1 MAGKDLE
8 KFIERYPTYIEAL
21 EMLEDKDQRI
31 AELEQDLE
39 FTTKTANELI
49 EIKHKLEQEL
59 AELKEK
65 AIVPKYLLGQEVYTI
80 YNGQIITGR
89 IYEIQTNTVLH
100 DKENLITYLVDFY
113 SKYEDDEQDNDY
125 FEEEDLFATEQEA
138 QEKLKEIQGN
148 E

>member
-59 AELKEK
+59 AIK
-65 AIVPKYLLGQEVYTI
+65 
-80 YNGQIITGR
+80 
-89 IYEIQTNTVLH
+89 
-100 DKENLITYLVDFY
+100 DKMINLIWI
-113 SKYEDDEQDNDY
+113 
-125 FEEEDLFATEQEA
+125 DLFHLNNDNNDWTKSVA
-138 QEKLKEIQGN
+138 QYQKESIEKLKEGDTN